1 MINSERVSNNSS
13 SNPRTTLSRK
23 KYITIK
29 DQFTDESILRVAV
42 HECMSICTLKQKLQ
56 SKIGGAIGQIR
67 LRYKQQI
74 LSNNNASVA
83 DCNIKNEST
92 IYYAPITP
100 MDNIGMI
107 YPYDFDPK
115 TNRIMA

>member
-1 MINSERVSNNSS
+1 
-13 SNPRTTLSRK
+13 
-23 KYITIK
+23 
-29 DQFTDESILRVAV
+29 
-42 HECMSICTLKQKLQ
+42 
-56 SKIGGAIGQIR
+56 

-92 IYYAPITP
+92 IYYTPITP

-115 TNRIMA
+115 TNRIMANALADIKKGFLSKIIPKLTEEGISGSYFLENVNRHRVAIFKPLDEEPYAPNNPKGYVGNY